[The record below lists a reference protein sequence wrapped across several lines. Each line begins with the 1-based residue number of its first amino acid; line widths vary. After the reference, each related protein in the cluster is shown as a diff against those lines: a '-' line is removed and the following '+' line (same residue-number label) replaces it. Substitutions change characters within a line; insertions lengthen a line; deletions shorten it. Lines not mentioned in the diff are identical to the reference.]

1 MIPNHDSEAD
11 GPRPSGP
18 DAAPSVVEAIA
29 ALYLRAS
36 GGDAAAA
43 LHRVIADALAD
54 LREAERQERRC
65 ERLISR
71 GYVRGALPPR

>member
-1 MIPNHDSEAD
+1 MIPNHDPEPD
-11 GPRPSGP
+11 GPWPSGP
-18 DAAPSVVEAIA
+18 EAAPSTVEAIA

-54 LREAERQERRC
+54 LREAEGRERRC

-71 GYVRGALPPR
+71 GYVRGAQPSR